1 MERQAE
7 FERSIQINWEQ
18 MMGNMEAE
26 LPQIPA
32 KPVVEQIN
40 PPPFAMPVI
49 WFGKH
54 APKPEDDGSKKKKAK
69 KAGKKDGP
77 PPKVIKWEEG
87 PRKEYPYMLDH
98 AKLQRE
104 SLVENTFPI
113 SIKGAQGNPGIAP
126 VVIKEVYFPPES
138 PTEVAT
144 LIESGLVY

>member
-1 MERQAE
+1 
-7 FERSIQINWEQ
+7 
-18 MMGNMEAE
+18 
-26 LPQIPA
+26 
-32 KPVVEQIN
+32 
-40 PPPFAMPVI
+40 MPVM

-54 APKPEDDGSKKKKAK
+54 APKPEDDGKKKKGAK
-69 KAGKKDGP
+69 KAQKKDGP

-87 PRKEYPYMLDH
+87 PRKEYPHMFDH
-98 AKLQRE
+98 AKKERE

-138 PTEVAT
+138 PSEVAT